1 MRGMNANAS
10 HTLARL
16 PQFAGIEV
24 STLVSRLEALLAA
37 QRARIAALAHAE
49 TGEWDAIVTPMEE
62 MADELHRFFGPVSHL
77 HGVADTEALRAV
89 YSECVSRVSAFGA
102 ELEQDAGL
110 CAAYHRLRA
119 GPTFAE
125 FDNARRRLVEN
136 ALRDFRLGGVDL
148 PDEIKPRVTTLKV
161 ELAQLAARFEEN
173 VLDATQSFAL
183 DISDESRLAGLPAST
198 LAMTRSK
205 AADAGVEGWRLTLD
219 LPCLVPAMNN
229 LADRE
234 LRRQLYEA
242 YSTRASECGPDAGG
256 HDNGQVMHDL
266 LARRQE
272 LARLLGFENFA
283 ALSLAT
289 KMAPSPDAV
298 VAFLEDLGCQARPA
312 AQREFAELNTFARAE
327 LGLDNVEAWDVGY
340 CSEQLRRHRY
350 QLNQE
355 ELRPYFPLPK
365 VRAGLFDIT
374 ARLFGLRFE
383 PVTGI
388 DTWHP
393 DVEFHALC
401 DASGE
406 TRGYFYLDLYARAGK
421 RSGAWMDDCLTRW
434 QHGQDLQ
441 LPVAYL
447 ICNFTPPQGDVS
459 SLLTH
464 DEVTTLFHEFGHGLH
479 HMLTTV
485 GRPAVAGING
495 VPWDAVELP
504 SQFLENW
511 CWEREAL
518 DLMSGHFES
527 GEPLPQVLF
536 DRLYATR
543 HFQAAMQ
550 MVRQLE
556 FALFDFRLHR
566 DYTPGCDIQAVLDG
580 VRAQVSVVVPP
591 SWNRFQHSF
600 SHIFAG
606 GYAAGYYS
614 YKWAEVLSADA
625 FERFTEEGIFN
636 ATTGHAFRDSVLA
649 NGGAEDALV
658 LFRRFRGREPQVTA
672 LLRQAGLIA

>member
-1 MRGMNANAS
+1 M
-10 HTLARL
+10 
-16 PQFAGIEV
+16 
-24 STLVSRLEALLAA
+24 
-37 QRARIAALAHAE
+37 
-49 TGEWDAIVTPMEE
+49 
-62 MADELHRFFGPVSHL
+62 
-77 HGVADTEALRAV
+77 
-89 YSECVSRVSAFGA
+89 
-102 ELEQDAGL
+102 
-110 CAAYHRLRA
+110 
-119 GPTFAE
+119 
-125 FDNARRRLVEN
+125 
-136 ALRDFRLGGVDL
+136 
-148 PDEIKPRVTTLKV
+148 
-161 ELAQLAARFEEN
+161 
-173 VLDATQSFAL
+173 
-183 DISDESRLAGLPAST
+183 
-198 LAMTRSK
+198 
-205 AADAGVEGWRLTLD
+205 
-219 LPCLVPAMNN
+219 PCFVPAMAN

-242 YSTRASECGPDAGG
+242 YTTRASECGPQAGS
-256 HDNGQVMHDL
+256 HDNSKVMHDL
-266 LARRQE
+266 LAHRQE

-283 ALSLAT
+283 AFSLAT

-298 VAFLEDLGCQARPA
+298 VAFLEDLGRQARPA
-312 AQREFAELNTFARAE
+312 AQREFDELSAFARAV
-327 LGLDNVEAWDVGY
+327 LGLDAVEAWDVGY

-355 ELRPYFPLPK
+355 ELRPYFPLPR
-365 VRAGLFDIT
+365 VRAGLFDI
-374 ARLFGLRFE
+374 ASRLFGLRFE
-383 PVTGI
+383 RVSGVEC
-388 DTWHP
+388 WHP

-401 DASGE
+401 DAQGE

-421 RSGAWMDDCLTRW
+421 RPGAWMDDCLTRW
-434 QHGQDLQ
+434 QHNSETQ

-447 ICNFTPPQGDVS
+447 NCNFTPPQGEHP

-518 DLMSGHFES
+518 DLLAGHFES
-527 GEPLPQVLF
+527 GEPLPQFLF
-536 DRLYATR
+536 DRLNATR

-566 DYTPGCDIQAVLDG
+566 DYAPGCDIQAVLDG
-580 VRAQVSVVVPP
+580 VRAQVSVVKPP
-591 SWNRFQHSF
+591 RWNRFQHSF

-625 FERFTEEGIFN
+625 FARFTEEGIFN
-636 ATTGHAFRDSVLA
+636 AATGQAFRDSILA
-649 NGGAEDALV
+649 NGGAEDAQV
-658 LFRRFRGREPQVTA
+658 LFRRFRGRDPEVAA
-672 LLRQAGLIA
+672 LLRQAGLIT

>member
-1 MRGMNANAS
+1 MRVMNANA
-10 HTLARL
+10 HPTLARL
-16 PQFAGIEV
+16 PHFAGIEV
-24 STLVSRLEALLAA
+24 STLVPRLDALLDA
-37 QRARIAALAHAE
+37 QRARIATLTATDSDDWE
-49 TGEWDAIVTPMEE
+49 AIVTPMEE

-77 HGVADTEALRAV
+77 HNVADTDALRAV
-89 YSECVSRVSAFGA
+89 YTECVSRVSAFGA
-102 ELEQDAGL
+102 ELEQNAGL
-110 CAAYHRLRA
+110 CAAYQRLRA
-119 GPTFAE
+119 RPGFAE
-125 FDNARRRLVEN
+125 FDNARRKLVDN

-148 PDEIKPRVTTLKV
+148 PAETQARVTTLKV

-173 VLDATQSFAL
+173 VLDASQSFSL
-183 DISDESRLAGLPAST
+183 DVSDEARLAGLPAST
-198 LAMTRSK
+198 LAMARHK
-205 AADAGVEGWRLTLD
+205 ASEAGREGWRLTLD
-219 LPCLVPAMNN
+219 LPCYVPAMSN
-229 LADRE
+229 LVDRE

-242 YSTRASECGPDAGG
+242 YTTRASECGPQAGS
-256 HDNGQVMHDL
+256 HDNSTVMHEL

-272 LARLLGFENFA
+272 LARLLGFDNFA

-298 VAFLEDLGCQARPA
+298 VEFLEDLGRQARPA
-312 AQREFAELNTFARAE
+312 AQREFAQLQAFARTE
-327 LGLDNVEAWDVGY
+327 LAIDSLQAWDVAY

-355 ELRPYFPLPK
+355 ELRPYFPLPR

-374 ARLFGLRFE
+374 ARLFDLRFE
-383 PVTGI
+383 RVEGVE
-388 DTWHP
+388 TWHP
-393 DVEFHALC
+393 DVEFHAVC
-401 DASGE
+401 DANGV

-421 RSGAWMDDCLTRW
+421 RSGAWMDDCLSRW
-434 QHGQDLQ
+434 QHGADTQ

-447 ICNFTPPQGDVS
+447 NCNFTPAQGADA

-518 DLMSGHFES
+518 DLLSGHFES
-527 GEPLPQVLF
+527 GEPLPQALF
-536 DRLYATR
+536 ERLNAAR
-543 HFQAAMQ
+543 HFQAAMM

-566 DYTPGCDIQAVLDG
+566 DYTLGCDIQALLDG
-580 VRAQVSVVVPP
+580 VREQVAVVTPP
-591 SWNRFQHSF
+591 PWNRFQHSF

-636 ATTGHAFRDSVLA
+636 AATGHAFRDSILA
-649 NGGAEDALV
+649 NGGAEDALE

>member
-1 MRGMNANAS
+1 MNANA
-10 HTLARL
+10 HPTLARL
-16 PQFAGIEV
+16 PHFAGIDA
-24 STLVSRLEALLAA
+24 SNLVARLDALLDA
-37 QRARIAALAHAE
+37 QRARIAALTAAGSSDWE
-49 TGEWDAIVTPMEE
+49 EVVTPMEE

-77 HGVADTEALRAV
+77 HNVADTDALRAV
-89 YSECVSRVSAFGA
+89 YTECVSRVSAFGA
-102 ELEQDAGL
+102 ELEQNAGL
-110 CAAYHRLRA
+110 CAAYQRLRA
-119 GPTFAE
+119 QPAFSQ
-125 FDNARRRLVEN
+125 FDDARRKLVDN

-148 PDEIKPRVTTLKV
+148 PAATQAEVTRLKV
-161 ELAQLAARFEEN
+161 ELAQLAARYEEN
-173 VLDATQSFAL
+173 VLDASQGFSL
-183 DISDESRLAGLPAST
+183 DVDDEARLAGLPAST
-198 LAMTRSK
+198 LAMARQK
-205 AADAGVEGWRLTLD
+205 AADAGRAGWRLTLD
-219 LPCLVPAMNN
+219 LPSYVPAMCN
-229 LADRE
+229 LVDRE

-242 YSTRASECGPDAGG
+242 YTTRASDCGPQAGS
-256 HDNGQVMHDL
+256 HDNSAVMHDL
-266 LARRQE
+266 LTRRQQ
-272 LARLLGFENFA
+272 LARLLGFDNYA

-289 KMAPSPDAV
+289 KMAPSPTAV
-298 VAFLEDLGCQARPA
+298 VEFLEDLGRQARPA
-312 AQREFAELNTFARAE
+312 AQREVEQLRDFARTE
-327 LGLDNVEAWDVGY
+327 LGMDQLEAWDIAY

-365 VRAGLFDIT
+365 VRAGLFEIT

-383 PVTGI
+383 RVEGVE
-388 DTWHP
+388 TWHP
-393 DVEFHALC
+393 DVEFHAVC
-401 DASGE
+401 DADGA

-421 RSGAWMDDCLTRW
+421 RSGAWMDDCLSRW
-434 QHGQDLQ
+434 QHGDDTQ

-447 ICNFTPPQGDVS
+447 NCNFTPAQGGNP

-518 DLMSGHFES
+518 DLMSGHVES
-527 GEPLPQVLF
+527 GQALPQALF
-536 DRLYATR
+536 ERLDAAR

-566 DYTPGCDIQAVLDG
+566 DYAPGCDIQALLDD
-580 VRAQVSVVVPP
+580 VRAQVAVITPP
-591 SWNRFQHSF
+591 RWNRFQHSF
-600 SHIFAG
+600 THIFGG

-636 ATTGHAFRDSVLA
+636 ADTGRAFRDSILA
-649 NGGAEDALV
+649 KGGAEDALT
-658 LFRRFRGREPQVTA
+658 LFRRFRGREPEVAA

>member
-1 MRGMNANAS
+1 
-10 HTLARL
+10 
-16 PQFAGIEV
+16 
-24 STLVSRLEALLAA
+24 
-37 QRARIAALAHAE
+37 
-49 TGEWDAIVTPMEE
+49 

-77 HGVADTEALRAV
+77 HNVADNEALRAV

-102 ELEQDAGL
+102 ELEQNAAL
-110 CAAYHRLRA
+110 CAAYQRLRA
-119 GPTFAE
+119 HPAFAE
-125 FDNARRRLVEN
+125 VDNARRKLIDN

-148 PDEIKPRVTTLKV
+148 PDATKARLTTLKV
-161 ELAQLAARFEEN
+161 ELAQLATRFEDN
-173 VLDATQSFAL
+173 VLDATQSFVV
-183 DISDESRLAGLPAST
+183 DVSDQARLAGLPAST
-198 LAMTRSK
+198 LAMARQK
-205 AADAGVEGWRLTLD
+205 AAEAGQAGWRLTLD
-219 LPCLVPAMNN
+219 LPCYVPAMGN
-229 LADRE
+229 LADRD
-234 LRRQLYEA
+234 LRRQLYTA
-242 YSTRASECGPDAGG
+242 YTTRASECGPQKHS
-256 HDNGQVMHDL
+256 HDNTEVMADL

-272 LARLLGFENFA
+272 LAHLLGFENFA

-289 KMAPSPDAV
+289 KMAPSPAAV
-298 VAFLEDLGCQARPA
+298 VAFLEDLGRQARPA
-312 AQREFAELNTFARAE
+312 AQREFDELKAFSRAE
-327 LGLDNVEAWDVGY
+327 LGMNALEAWDVGY

-355 ELRPYFPLPK
+355 ELRPYLPLPR

-383 PVTGI
+383 RVSEI
-388 DTWHP
+388 ETWHSE
-393 DVEFHALC
+393 VEFHAVC
-401 DASGE
+401 DAAGE

-421 RSGAWMDDCLTRW
+421 RSGAWMDDCLSRW
-434 QHGQDLQ
+434 QREQDTQ

-447 ICNFTPPQGDVS
+447 NCNFTPPQGDS
-459 SLLTH
+459 PSLLTH

-479 HMLTTV
+479 HLLTTV

-518 DLMSGHFES
+518 DLLSGHFES
-527 GEPLPQVLF
+527 GEPLPQLLF
-536 DRLYATR
+536 DRLHATR

-566 DYTPGCDIQAVLDG
+566 DYTPGCDIQAVLDT
-580 VRAQVSVVVPP
+580 VRAQVSVLTPP
-591 SWNRFQHSF
+591 AWNRFQHSF

-636 ATTGHAFRDSVLA
+636 AATGLAFRDCILA

-658 LFRRFRGREPQVTA
+658 LFRRFRGRDPQVAA

>member
-1 MRGMNANAS
+1 MRGMNDHAR
-10 HTLARL
+10 HTLTRL
-16 PQFAGIEV
+16 PHFAGTDV
-24 STLVSRLEALLAA
+24 STLVARLEALLAA
-37 QRARIAALAHAE
+37 QRARIAALTASSSD
-49 TGEWDAIVTPMEE
+49 EWDAVITPMEE

-77 HGVADTEALRAV
+77 HNVADTDELRAV
-89 YSECVSRVSAFGA
+89 YTECVTLVSTFGA
-102 ELEQDAGL
+102 ELEQNTAL
-110 CAAYHRLRA
+110 CAAYQRLRA
-119 GPTFAE
+119 HPAFAR
-125 FDNARRRLVEN
+125 FDNARRKLVDN

-148 PDEIKPRVTTLKV
+148 PDDTKARVTTLKV

-173 VLDATQSFAL
+173 VLDASQGYTL
-183 DISDESRLAGLPAST
+183 DVSDESRLAGLPAST
-198 LAMTRSK
+198 LAMAKQK
-205 AADAGVEGWRLTLD
+205 ALDAGRDGWRLTLD
-219 LPCLVPAMNN
+219 LPCYVPAMSN
-229 LADRE
+229 LVDRA
-234 LRRQLYEA
+234 LRRELYEA
-242 YSTRASECGPDAGG
+242 YTTRASDSGPQAGG
-256 HDNGQVMHDL
+256 HDNSTVMHEL

-272 LARLLGFENFA
+272 LARLLGFDNFA

-298 VAFLEDLGCQARPA
+298 VAFLEDLGRQARPA
-312 AQREFAELNTFARAE
+312 AEREFAELKDFARAE
-327 LGLDNVEAWDVGY
+327 LGMDNVEAWDVGY

-355 ELRPYFPLPK
+355 ELRPYFPLPRA
-365 VRAGLFDIT
+365 RAGLFEIT
-374 ARLFGLRFE
+374 ARLFELSFKRVEGVE
-383 PVTGI
+383 
-388 DTWHP
+388 TWHP
-393 DVEFHALC
+393 DVEFHAIC
-401 DASGE
+401 DAAGE

-434 QHGQDLQ
+434 QHGHDTQ

-447 ICNFTPPQGDVS
+447 NCNFTPPQGTTP

-485 GRPAVAGING
+485 ERPAVAGING

-536 DRLYATR
+536 ERLHATR

-566 DYTPGCDIQAVLDG
+566 DYAPGCDIQTVLNE
-580 VRAQVSVVVPP
+580 VRAQVAVVTAP

-625 FERFTEEGIFN
+625 FERFTEEGILN
-636 ATTGHAFRDSVLA
+636 AATGQAFRDSILA
-649 NGGAEDALV
+649 NGGAEDALA
-658 LFRRFRGREPQVTA
+658 LFRRFRGRDPDVA
-672 LLRQAGLIA
+672 PLLRQAGLIA

>member
-10 HTLARL
+10 HTLTRL
-16 PQFAGIEV
+16 PHFAGIDV
-24 STLVSRLEALLAA
+24 STVVARLDALLAA
-37 QRARIAALAHAE
+37 QRSRLAALTSTDAS
-49 TGEWDAIVTPMEE
+49 EWDAIVTPMEE

-77 HGVADTEALRAV
+77 HNVADNEALRAV
-89 YSECVSRVSAFGA
+89 YTECVSRVSAFAA
-102 ELEQDAGL
+102 ELEQNAGL
-110 CAAYHRLRA
+110 CAAYQRLRA
-119 GPTFAE
+119 QPGFPQ
-125 FDNARRRLVEN
+125 FDNARRRLVDN

-148 PDEIKPRVTTLKV
+148 PEQTKARVTTLKV
-161 ELAQLAARFEEN
+161 ELAQLAARFEDN
-173 VLDATQSFAL
+173 VLDATQSHVI
-183 DISDESRLAGLPAST
+183 DVNDEARLTGLPAST
-198 LAMTRSK
+198 LAMARRK
-205 AADAGVEGWRLTLD
+205 AEEAGQDGWRLTLD
-219 LPCLVPAMNN
+219 LPCYVPAMSN
-229 LADRE
+229 LADRA
-234 LRRQLYEA
+234 LRRELYEA
-242 YSTRASECGPDAGG
+242 YTTRASDRGPQAGS
-256 HDNGQVMHDL
+256 HDNTQVMHDL

-298 VAFLEDLGCQARPA
+298 VAFLEDLGRQARPA
-312 AQREFAELNTFARAE
+312 AQREFEELQAFARAE
-327 LGLDNVEAWDVGY
+327 LGLDTVEAWDVGY
-340 CSEQLRRHRY
+340 CAEQLRRHRY

-355 ELRPYFPLPK
+355 ELRPYLPLPR

-374 ARLFGLRFE
+374 ARLFGVRFE
-383 PVTGI
+383 RVDGVE
-388 DTWHP
+388 TWHP
-393 DVEFHALC
+393 DVEFHALI
-401 DASGE
+401 DAAGE

-434 QHGQDLQ
+434 QHGGETQ

-447 ICNFTPPQGDVS
+447 NCNFTPPQGERP

-518 DLMSGHFES
+518 DLISGHFDT
-527 GEPLPQVLF
+527 GEPLPQWLF
-536 DRLYATR
+536 ERLNATR

-556 FALFDFRLHR
+556 FALFDFRVHR

-580 VRAQVSVVVPP
+580 VRAQVSVVTPP
-591 SWNRFQHSF
+591 TWNRFQHSF

-636 ATTGHAFRDSVLA
+636 AATGHAFRDSILA
-649 NGGAEDALV
+649 NGGAEDALA
-658 LFRRFRGREPQVTA
+658 LFRRFRGRDPEVAA
-672 LLRQAGLIA
+672 LLRQAGLLA

>member
-10 HTLARL
+10 HTLNRL
-16 PQFAGIEV
+16 PHFAGIDV
-24 STLVSRLEALLAA
+24 STLVARLDALLTA
-37 QRARIAALAHAE
+37 QRTRIVSLIANEASD
-49 TGEWDAIVTPMEE
+49 WDAIVTPMEE
-62 MADELHRFFGPVSHL
+62 MADELHRYFGPVSHL
-77 HGVADTEALRAV
+77 HNVADNEALRAV
-89 YSECVSRVSAFGA
+89 YTECVSRVSAFGA
-102 ELEQDAGL
+102 ELEQSAGL
-110 CAAYHRLRA
+110 CAAYQRLRA
-119 GPTFAE
+119 DPAFAR
-125 FDNARRRLVEN
+125 FDNARRKLVDN

-148 PDEIKPRVTTLKV
+148 PEDTKGRLTTLKV
-161 ELAQLAARFEEN
+161 ELAQLATRFEEH
-173 VLDATQSFAL
+173 VLDASESYVL
-183 DISDESRLAGLPAST
+183 DVSDETRLAGLPAST
-198 LAMTRSK
+198 LAMVRQR
-205 AADAGVEGWRLTLD
+205 AVDAGKEGWRLSLD
-219 LPCLVPAMNN
+219 PPCFVPAMAN
-229 LADRE
+229 LADRD

-242 YSTRASECGPDAGG
+242 YTTRASECGPQAGS
-256 HDNGQVMHDL
+256 HDNTQVMHDL

-272 LARLLGFENFA
+272 LAHLLGFENFA

-289 KMAPSPDAV
+289 KMAPSPAAV
-298 VAFLEDLGCQARPA
+298 VSFLEDLGAQARTA
-312 AQREFAELNTFARAE
+312 AQREFDELAAFAEAE
-327 LGLDNVEAWDVGY
+327 LGLSSVEAWDVGY

-355 ELRPYFPLPK
+355 ELRPYFPLPR
-365 VRAGLFDIT
+365 VRTGLFDIT
-374 ARLFGLRFE
+374 SRLFGLRFE
-383 PVTGI
+383 RVSGVE
-388 DTWHP
+388 TWHS
-393 DVEFHALC
+393 DVEFHAVC
-401 DASGE
+401 DADGE

-434 QHGQDLQ
+434 QYGTDTQ

-447 ICNFTPPQGDVS
+447 NCNFTPPQGERP

-511 CWEREAL
+511 CWQREAL
-518 DLMSGHFES
+518 ALLSGHFES
-527 GEPLPQVLF
+527 DEPLPQLLF
-536 DRLYATR
+536 DRLNATR

-556 FALFDFRLHR
+556 LALFDFRLHR

-580 VRAQVSVVVPP
+580 VRAEIAVLIPP
-591 SWNRFQHSF
+591 PWNRFQHSF

-636 ATTGHAFRDSVLA
+636 AVTGQAFRDSILA

-658 LFRRFRGREPQVTA
+658 LFRRFRGRDPEVAA
-672 LLRQAGLIA
+672 LLRQAGLIT

>member
-10 HTLARL
+10 HTLRRL
-16 PQFAGIEV
+16 PHFAGIEV
-24 STLVSRLEALLAA
+24 STLVARLDALLADH
-37 QRARIAALAHAE
+37 RTRVAALTASEASD
-49 TGEWDAIVTPMEE
+49 WQAIVTPMEE

-77 HGVADTEALRAV
+77 HNVADNEALRAV
-89 YSECVSRVSAFGA
+89 YTDCVSRVSAFGA
-102 ELEQDAGL
+102 ELEQNAGL
-110 CAAYHRLRA
+110 CAAYQRLRA
-119 GPTFAE
+119 QPGFAQ
-125 FDNARRRLVEN
+125 FDNARRKLVDN

-148 PDEIKPRVTTLKV
+148 PDETKARLTTLKV
-161 ELAQLAARFEEN
+161 ELAQLAARFEDN
-173 VLDATQSFAL
+173 VLDATQAFVL
-183 DISDESRLAGLPAST
+183 DVTDQARLAGLPAST
-198 LAMTRSK
+198 LAMTRHK
-205 AADAGVEGWRLTLD
+205 ATEAGQQGWRLTLD
-219 LPCLVPAMNN
+219 LPCYVPAMSN
-229 LADRE
+229 LADRD
-234 LRRQLYEA
+234 LRRQLYAA
-242 YSTRASECGPDAGG
+242 YTTRASACGQESNN
-256 HDNGQVMHDL
+256 HDNSKVMEDL

-272 LARLLGFENFA
+272 LAHLLGFANFA

-298 VAFLEDLGCQARPA
+298 VAFLEDLGRQARPA
-312 AQREFAELNTFARAE
+312 AQREFDELKAFAQAE
-327 LGLDNVEAWDVGY
+327 LGMDSVEAWDVGY
-340 CSEQLRRHRY
+340 CAEQLRRHRY

-355 ELRPYFPLPK
+355 ELRPYFPLPR

-374 ARLFGLRFE
+374 SRLFGLRFE
-383 PVTGI
+383 RVDGVE
-388 DTWHP
+388 TWHP
-393 DVEFHALC
+393 EVEFHAVC
-401 DASGE
+401 DAAGE

-421 RSGAWMDDCLTRW
+421 RSGAWMDDCLCRW
-434 QHGQDLQ
+434 QREHDTQ

-447 ICNFTPPQGDVS
+447 NCNFTPPQGDTP

-479 HMLTTV
+479 HMLTTI

-518 DLMSGHFES
+518 DLLSGHFES
-527 GEPLPQVLF
+527 GEPLPQLLF
-536 DRLYATR
+536 DRLHATR

-566 DYTPGCDIQAVLDG
+566 DYTPGCDIQALLDA
-580 VRAQVSVVVPP
+580 VRAQVSVVMPP
-591 SWNRFQHSF
+591 AWNRFQHSF

-625 FERFTEEGIFN
+625 FERFTAEGIFN
-636 ATTGHAFRDSVLA
+636 AATGHAFRDSILA

-658 LFRRFRGREPQVTA
+658 LFRRFRGRDPEVAA